1 MLPSDL
7 GHLIDLGQPALSP
20 DGSLVA
26 FVVRRTDLD
35 ANRYRSAVWLAPT
48 DGSRPP
54 RQLTAGTEGDGNPA
68 WSPDGSR
75 LAFTSSRE
83 KQGDEQRSTLHVLA
97 IDGPGETVTLTSQP
111 EGLAELRWSPDGT
124 RIAFSCRQ
132 RGERYAAGDDD
143 ASRPPRKIT
152 HLLNRLNGEGFITD
166 RPNRIWAVPADG
178 SGPAVAVSGG
188 DNPGDHAS
196 PTWSPDGTR
205 LAFTA
210 SSEPDWD
217 LDLRTGVHAVTVGEG
232 VPEEALVPERLV
244 GGPIGWTGL
253 AWSPDGTRI
262 VGLTEDL
269 AVSVSNYR
277 VAVLQV
283 ADGSVTYPADALDRS
298 HAPYPGARPPVWDDE
313 HLVFNAEDR
322 GAVKLFRVPA
332 DGAAAP
338 EIVLGGAERTVAGF
352 DLAAGVVAYTSTTT
366 DRLAEVHVL
375 DADGTERRLT
385 TLTDGFHRRRPAHP
399 TERFTVASPSEG
411 DLDAWLVTPADL
423 DRSKPHPVLLSIHG
437 GPFTQYGERWFD
449 EFQLW
454 ASAGYC
460 VLFTNP
466 HGSSGREQAFGRA
479 IRSPFSAVEPGSG
492 WGGQDADDVLAV
504 LDHALGAFPFL
515 DADRVGVLGGS
526 YGGYLTSWLVGHTDR
541 FAAACSE
548 RAVNNLLTCEWS
560 SDAAGL
566 FRWQLGL
573 SHLEGPEEYL
583 RMSPITYVEQI
594 TTPMLLLHSE
604 EDLRCPVEQA
614 DQLWVALRML
624 GREVEYHRFPGES
637 HELSRSGSP
646 KHRVQRAQL
655 ILDFFDRH
663 LKVGPAAG

>member
-1 MLPSDL
+1 MLPDDIGRL
-7 GHLIDLGQPALSP
+7 LDLGQPKLSP
-20 DGSLVA
+20 DGSLAA
-26 FVVRRTDLD
+26 FVVQRTDLD
-35 ANRYRSAVWLAPT
+35 ANRYRSSVWVVPT
-48 DGSRPP
+48 DGSKPA
-54 RQLTAGTEGDGNPA
+54 RQLSAGIEGDGNPC
-68 WSPDGSR
+68 WSPDGTL

-83 KQGDEQRSTLHVLA
+83 KDGDEKRSTLHVLPV
-97 IDGPGETVTLTSQP
+97 DGPGEVITLTSQP
-111 EGLAELRWSPDGT
+111 EGLGELEWSPDGT
-124 RIAFSCRQ
+124 RIAFSCRR
-132 RGERYAAGDDD
+132 RGPRFEAGKDD
-143 ASRPPRKIT
+143 AARPARKIT

-166 RPNRIWAVPADG
+166 RPTRIWVVPADG

-188 DNPGDHAS
+188 DNPGDHGS
-196 PTWSPDGTR
+196 PTWSPDSTR

-217 LDLRTGVHAVTVGEG
+217 LDLRTAPHVIEVGHGIPDDAAE
-232 VPEEALVPERLV
+232 PELLR
-244 GGPIGWTGL
+244 GGPMGWTGL
-253 AWSPDGTRI
+253 AWSPDGSRI
-262 VGLTEDL
+262 VGLTEEL
-269 AVSVSNYR
+269 EVSVSNYK
-277 VAVLQV
+277 VTVLHLD
-283 ADGSVTYPADALDRS
+283 DGSVTFPAAALDRS

-332 DGAAAP
+332 DGSAAP
-338 EIVLGGAERTVAGF
+338 VEVIGGARRTIGGF
-352 DLAAGVVAYTSTTT
+352 DLAGGATAFTSTTT
-366 DRLAEVHVL
+366 DRLSELHAL
-375 DADGTERRLT
+375 ADDGTERQLT

-399 TERFTVASPSEG
+399 TARFTVASPSGG

-423 DRSKPHPVLLSIHG
+423 DPSVSHPVLLSIHG

-454 ASAGYC
+454 ATAGYC

-466 HGSSGREQAFGRA
+466 HGSSGREEAFGRS
-479 IRSPFSAVEPGSG
+479 IRSPRSPQEPGSG

-504 LDHALGAFPFL
+504 LDHALATYGFL

-526 YGGYLTSWLVGHTDR
+526 YGGYLTSWLIGHTDR

-573 SHLEGPEEYL
+573 SHLEAPEEYL
-583 RMSPITYVEQI
+583 RMSPITYVDAI
-594 TTPMLLLHSE
+594 ATPLLIIHSE
-604 EDLRCPVEQA
+604 DDIRCPIEQA
-614 DQLWVALRML
+614 DQLWIALHMT
-624 GREVEYHRFPGES
+624 GRAVEYHRFPGEN

-646 KHRVQRAQL
+646 KHRVQRAEL
-655 ILDFFDRH
+655 ILEFFDRH
-663 LKVGPAAG
+663 LKPAG